1 MKIRVDDDRQRMLV
15 ETAQEMIYEH
25 GVQPGADNVLELLG
39 SKALTPMWVSSQCFL
54 ILSASLSH
62 FSAIQNAFSERLSRY
77 GLDFHSMFVVDLL
90 HEFELGVWKA
100 TFMHLLR
107 ILYAQGGDGIQT
119 LNKRL
124 VFVFSIIEEVNSLPR
139 YRDVPTFGR
148 DTIRK
153 FVHNASGMK
162 KLAARDFE
170 DLLQVRY
177 ANHHLCLRY

>member
-1 MKIRVDDDRQRMLV
+1 
-15 ETAQEMIYEH
+15 
-25 GVQPGADNVLELLG
+25 
-39 SKALTPMWVSSQCFL
+39 
-54 ILSASLSH
+54 
-62 FSAIQNAFSERLSRY
+62 
-77 GLDFHSMFVVDLL
+77 MFVVDLL

-100 TFMHLLR
+100 TFTHLLR

-124 VFVFSIIEEVNSLPR
+124 VHILVHIFSIINIVFNSLVR

-170 DLLQVRY
+170 DLLQVCY
-177 ANHHLCLRY
+177 ANHYLCLRYLLLFSVLNSCF